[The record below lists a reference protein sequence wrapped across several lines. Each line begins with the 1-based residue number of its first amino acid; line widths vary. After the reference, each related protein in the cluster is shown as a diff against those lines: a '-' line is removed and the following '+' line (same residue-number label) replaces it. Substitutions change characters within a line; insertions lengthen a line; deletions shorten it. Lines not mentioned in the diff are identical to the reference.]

1 MIYRILRAIRG
12 SYGFVAMAI
21 FGLLFLVAL
30 GFVFLLPVASVVVL
44 LGSILLLVVVWM
56 GSELLAFSERAFAR
70 PSLRRDAC
78 PCCGGEIVRTAVR
91 RELDPA
97 LEPPIDP
104 RPAFVLQ
111 CTRCPEMF
119 LDSGEC
125 YREDPDFRIAS
136 AGR

>member
-12 SYGFVAMAI
+12 SYGFVALAI

-30 GFVFLLPVASVVVL
+30 AFVFLLPVASVVVL

-56 GSELLAFSERAFAR
+56 GSELLGLTERAFAR
-70 PSLRRDAC
+70 PALRRDAC
-78 PCCGGEIVRTAVR
+78 PCCGGEIVRTPVR
-91 RELDPA
+91 RRVDPA

-104 RPAFVLQ
+104 RPTVVLQ

-119 LDSGEC
+119 LDSGEV
-125 YREDPDFRIAS
+125 YREDPDFRVA
-136 AGR
+136 AAAR